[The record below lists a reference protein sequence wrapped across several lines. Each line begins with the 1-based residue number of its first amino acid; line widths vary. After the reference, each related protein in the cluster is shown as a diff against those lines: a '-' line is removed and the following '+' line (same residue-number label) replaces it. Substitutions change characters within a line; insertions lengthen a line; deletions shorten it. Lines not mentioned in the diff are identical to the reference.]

1 MSLPS
6 GHARVV
12 TGTLIGT
19 RAVPVEVQV
28 DVGSGLPSFQIVG
41 LGDAA
46 VLEARERVRS
56 AVRAQR
62 FEFPNARVVVNL
74 APAPLRKH
82 GTGFDLPIAAGI
94 LAATGQIPRAAI
106 EDAMFVGE
114 LSLTGEVT
122 HVPGMLAHGMAARE
136 RDSALVAAP
145 SAARQL
151 RAVSGLDVR
160 VAASLRD
167 VLDPTSDIEAVAPTC
182 AGESPLGPDLCE
194 VSGQE
199 SAKRALEIA
208 AAGGH
213 NLLMVGPPGSGK
225 TMLARRLGPLLPPLN
240 ADERLEAALVHSV
253 AGLDEG
259 AVLSG
264 VRPFRAP
271 HHSASIA
278 GLVGGGVPPR
288 PGEVSLAH
296 TGVLFLDE
304 MPEFGP
310 AALQALRQPMED
322 ARVTLVRAEG
332 RILFPARFALVGA
345 ANPCP
350 CGYAGD
356 DTKPCTCAEGV
367 VNRYRSRI
375 GGPLHDRIDI
385 HLRVD
390 RIDPDRIAR
399 AEPGETTA
407 RVRERVMS
415 ARERALA
422 RDGVVSAGLSGVD
435 LVAACRLGPSA
446 SNVLSDVAR
455 TQHLSGRG
463 VTRLMRVSRTIAD
476 LAGDERVASV
486 HIMQAM
492 ALRDGRVTA

>member
-6 GHARVV
+6 GHASIP
-12 TGTLIGT
+12 TGTLVGT
-19 RAVPVEVQV
+19 RAVPVDVQV
-28 DVGSGLPSFQIVG
+28 DVGSGLPSFSIVG
-41 LGDAA
+41 LGDTA
-46 VLEARERVRS
+46 VMEARERVRS
-56 AVRAQR
+56 AIRSQG

-82 GTGFDLPIAAGI
+82 GTGFDLPIAAGV
-94 LAATGQIPRAAI
+94 LVATRQVPHSAVEGS
-106 EDAMFVGE
+106 MLVGE
-114 LSLTGEVT
+114 LSLTGAVRP
-122 HVPGMLAHGMAARE
+122 VPGLLAHGLAAR
-136 RDSALVAAP
+136 DSGSDLVA
-145 SAARQL
+145 SADSIGQL
-151 RAVSGLDVR
+151 HAIPGLR
-160 VAASLRD
+160 VHGVD
-167 VLDPTSDIEAVAPTC
+167 VLREILTGERHAGRVIERTRAMVDV
-182 AGESPLGPDLCE
+182 PDLAE
-194 VSGQE
+194 VTGQE

-213 NLLMVGPPGSGK
+213 NMLMVGPPGSGK
-225 TMLARRLGPLLPPLN
+225 TMLARRLGPLLPPLD
-240 ADERLEAALVHSV
+240 ADECLEAALVHSV
-253 AGLDEG
+253 AGLEESE
-259 AVLSG
+259 ALAG

-271 HHSASIA
+271 HHSSSVA

-322 ARVTLVRAEG
+322 GRVVLVRAEG
-332 RILFPARFALVGA
+332 RISYPARFALVGA

-350 CGYAGD
+350 CGFDGD
-356 DTKPCTCAEGV
+356 AVRKCTCPQAV
-367 VNRYRSRI
+367 IARYRTRI

-399 AEPGETTA
+399 GEAGESTA
-407 RVRERVMS
+407 HVRTRVLG
-415 ARERALA
+415 ARERAME
-422 RDGVVSAGLSGVD
+422 RDGVVAAGLAGAT
-435 LVAACRLGPSA
+435 LVAACRMGPA
-446 SNVLSDVAR
+446 ATHALSDVAR
-455 TQHLSGRG
+455 LRHLSGRG

-476 LAGDERVASV
+476 LAGADRVEAA

-492 ALRDGRVTA
+492 ALREMEAS